1 MLQKPE
7 IFAQYFAV
15 EVLQNLYD
23 DYLAYCFLCIE
34 TGDVTCLATVPVDM
48 KAEAH
53 FIAKEDGVI
62 AGISFAEMIFNEVDP
77 SLKVEWSQKDGNY
90 VHKGMQFGKVY
101 GCACSIIVAER
112 VALNFMQRMSGIAT
126 LTKVAFHVSTNIP
139 WSFFQP
145 QSE

>member
-101 GCACSIIVAER
+101 GKNLDYNMTWSFDYTHE
-112 VALNFMQRMSGIAT
+112 N
-126 LTKVAFHVSTNIP
+126 AFHVSTNIP